1 MVACALLR
9 ASHPDMQGAVLC
21 VVRADGDQLHR
32 RQPQEN
38 IRHPTVP
45 PGTGPIRPLPD
56 HHPSA
61 AVVPM
66 STRAGTPPPAAAGAA
81 TLEAP
86 LLLTSSEEDEV
97 GEDDEDDEDSLPVG

>member
-1 MVACALLR
+1 
-9 ASHPDMQGAVLC
+9 VLC

-45 PGTGPIRPLPD
+45 PGTGPIRPQA
-56 HHPSA
+56 SA

-66 STRAGTPPPAAAGAA
+66 STRVGTPPPAAAGAA

-97 GEDDEDDEDSLPVG
+97 AEDDEADEESLPVG